1 MIKNKT
7 WIKSRITINVGVSA
21 KIQKNILRAKNIIFR
36 IILHVIV
43 KMINMLEIL
52 LILLMI
58 HSLSVMRI
66 LAKQKVLQKN
76 RQAFHELFWK
86 TSIQNLK
93 TCLTPPFQRTLY
105 LMFHLFQKYLNPE
118 VRTKKIVS
126 SVVYHPCPSRLA
138 SRIHPF
144 LFPSTS

>member
-1 MIKNKT
+1 M
-7 WIKSRITINVGVSA
+7 SA

-66 LAKQKVLQKN
+66 LGKQKVLQKN
-76 RQAFHELFWK
+76 RQAFLELF
-86 TSIQNLK
+86 
-93 TCLTPPFQRTLY
+93 
-105 LMFHLFQKYLNPE
+105 
-118 VRTKKIVS
+118 
-126 SVVYHPCPSRLA
+126 
-138 SRIHPF
+138 
-144 LFPSTS
+144 

>member
-1 MIKNKT
+1 M
-7 WIKSRITINVGVSA
+7 SA
-21 KIQKNILRAKNIIFR
+21 KIQKNIFRAKNIIFR

-76 RQAFHELFWK
+76 RQAFHELF
-86 TSIQNLK
+86 
-93 TCLTPPFQRTLY
+93 
-105 LMFHLFQKYLNPE
+105 
-118 VRTKKIVS
+118 
-126 SVVYHPCPSRLA
+126 
-138 SRIHPF
+138 
-144 LFPSTS
+144 

>member
-1 MIKNKT
+1 M
-7 WIKSRITINVGVSA
+7 SV

-76 RQAFHELFWK
+76 RQAFHELF
-86 TSIQNLK
+86 
-93 TCLTPPFQRTLY
+93 
-105 LMFHLFQKYLNPE
+105 
-118 VRTKKIVS
+118 
-126 SVVYHPCPSRLA
+126 
-138 SRIHPF
+138 
-144 LFPSTS
+144 

>member
-1 MIKNKT
+1 M
-7 WIKSRITINVGVSA
+7 
-21 KIQKNILRAKNIIFR
+21 QKNILRAKNIIFR

-76 RQAFHELFWK
+76 RQAFHELF
-86 TSIQNLK
+86 
-93 TCLTPPFQRTLY
+93 
-105 LMFHLFQKYLNPE
+105 
-118 VRTKKIVS
+118 
-126 SVVYHPCPSRLA
+126 
-138 SRIHPF
+138 
-144 LFPSTS
+144 